1 MTRFA
6 QAITLIGCAGVL
18 LVSATGCREAAAINP
33 APDLK
38 VAKELRRFRRRRR
51 SGHGSGGEANRHG
64 LGRAEGEVRLC
75 G

>member
-38 VAKELRRFRRRRR
+38 VAKELRD
-51 SGHGSGGEANRHG
+51 GSGGG
-64 LGRAEGEVRLC
+64 EGAATAQAAKPTARVGAR
-75 G
+75 